1 MQLHLT
7 SIRQSV
13 KIFKIFNGVRNKI
26 DELNKM
32 IKIRN
37 G

>member
-13 KIFKIFNGVRNKI
+13 KIFNGVRNKI